1 MTEKK
6 KQFTKA
12 HDLYADQYD
21 FLSDM
26 PHRPV
31 DKNLSVASGR
41 YEYHHKSAR
50 MTMRLPEALLRSV
63 KHAAMEEGIPYQ
75 RFIRQAIEEK
85 LKATD
90 K

>member
-6 KQFTKA
+6 KQFTKVC
-12 HDLYADQYD
+12 DPYADQYD
-21 FLSDM
+21 FLSNM
-26 PHRPV
+26 TRGPM
-31 DKNLSVASGR
+31 DKNLSMTPGP

-63 KHAAMEEGIPYQ
+63 KHAAMEEGVPYQ

-85 LKATD
+85 LKATA